1 VADVPSRG
9 SRFELIDGPLPPMPE
24 KPNDTVVRPRK
35 GPGILVL
42 VGAAVVMLLVA
53 LALPH
58 PTPDAPPPLQ
68 SPSVPITV
76 ASCDLSSEGCRVVRA
91 ALWRDSTAKT
101 LREHLDPEDVY
112 FTGYS
117 YAADTRYTAGPRLNA
132 LGLEIYRLV
141 DGGTEVFVQVAR
153 SDADAIR
160 CGTVTHHRCVRQ
172 RLADGQE
179 FWMTTT
185 DGMRDGIEIQHSPDG
200 SYVITLAA
208 RNVRGG
214 SAPAVTYG
222 DLIAVAQDPRLRA
235 PPD

>member
-1 VADVPSRG
+1 MADVPSRG
-9 SRFELIDGPLPPMPE
+9 SRFELIDGPLPPTPE
-24 KPNDTVVRPRK
+24 KPNDTVVRSRK

-42 VGAAVVMLLVA
+42 VGAAVVMLLAA

-58 PTPDAPPPLQ
+58 PTPTAVPPLPG
-68 SPSVPITV
+68 PSVQATDP
-76 ASCDLSSEGCRVVRA
+76 SCDLSSEGCRVVQA
-91 ALWRDSTAKT
+91 ARWRDSTAKT

-117 YAADTRYTAGPRLNA
+117 YSANTRYTAGPRLNA

-141 DGGTEVFVQVAR
+141 GGGTEVYVQVAR
-153 SDADAIR
+153 SEADAIP

-185 DGMRDGIEIQHSPDG
+185 DGMRTASR
-200 SYVITLAA
+200 SSA
-208 RNVRGG
+208 VRGG
-214 SAPAVTYG
+214 LRDHAGRPQRQGRCYSGG
-222 DLIAVAQDPRLRA
+222 DLRRPDRRGSDPRLR
-235 PPD
+235 PPPE

>member
-1 VADVPSRG
+1 MADKPSRV
-9 SRFELIDGPLPPMPE
+9 SRFELVDGPLPPTPE
-24 KPNDTVVRPRK
+24 SPSDTVVRPRK

-42 VGAAVVMLLVA
+42 VGAAVVMLMAA

-58 PTPDAPPPLQ
+58 PTPDASTPLR
-68 SPSVPITV
+68 SPSVPTPGV
-76 ASCDLSSEGCRVVRA
+76 PCDLSSEGCRVLQA
-91 ALWRDSTAKT
+91 ARWRDSTAKT

-117 YAADTRYTAGPRLNA
+117 YSANTRYTAGPRLNA

-141 DGGTEVFVQVAR
+141 GGGTEVFVQVAR
-153 SDADAIR
+153 SDADALR

-185 DGMRDGIEIQHSPDG
+185 DGMQDGIEIQHSPEG
-200 SYVITLAA
+200 SYVVTLAA

-214 SAPAVTYG
+214 SAPAVTYS
-222 DLIAVAQDPRLRA
+222 DLIAVAQDPRLR
-235 PPD
+235 PPPG